1 MGRPTENRR
10 TIRRT
15 LVLRAFLD
23 IRMYAVPNSGWW
35 YDAGFL
41 LGIAVSLPL
50 GWIAALIAVV
60 QHVL

>member
-1 MGRPTENRR
+1 
-10 TIRRT
+10 
-15 LVLRAFLD
+15 L
-23 IRMYAVPNSGWW
+23 YAVPNSGWW

-41 LGIAVSLPL
+41 LGITASLPV